1 MAQEFISC
9 LLKGIVRKVH
19 KDTEVG
25 LDLLLKFEVGNKNS
39 VNNSD
44 MFLFCF
50 MAVRYCF
57 KVNIK
62 YLASFFPSL

>member
-39 VNNSD
+39 VNNSG
-44 MFLFCF
+44 MFPF
-50 MAVRYCF
+50 
-57 KVNIK
+57 
-62 YLASFFPSL
+62 

>member
-9 LLKGIVRKVH
+9 LLKGIVRKVN

-39 VNNSD
+39 VNNSG
-44 MFLFCF
+44 MFLF
-50 MAVRYCF
+50 
-57 KVNIK
+57 
-62 YLASFFPSL
+62 